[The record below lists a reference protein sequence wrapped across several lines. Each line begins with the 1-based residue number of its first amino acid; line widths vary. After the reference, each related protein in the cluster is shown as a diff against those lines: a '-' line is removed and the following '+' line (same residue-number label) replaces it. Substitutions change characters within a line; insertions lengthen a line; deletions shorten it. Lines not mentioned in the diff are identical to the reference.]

1 MKRQIALF
9 VLALGGA
16 SLWAQQATVS
26 GPDNL
31 LKVDISVTD
40 GNPFYSVTYRG
51 KTILENSPLGFVSN
65 VGDFSREMTY
75 AGQKSRTVEENYR
88 LDRIKRS
95 EVAYRAN
102 ELTVTLENAEKKP
115 VDVTFRVSDNDIAF
129 RYEMPRYG
137 ETGSIVI
144 KREAT
149 GFDFPSHT
157 TVFLTPPEQADDRME
172 AYQTELR
179 RRIHHGRSPHHP
191 LPVRRRVYLP
201 RPVPHRR

>member
-1 MKRQIALF
+1 M
-9 VLALGGA
+9 
-16 SLWAQQATVS
+16 
-26 GPDNL
+26 
-31 LKVDISVTD
+31 TD

-157 TVFLTPPEQADDRME
+157 TVFLTPRASR
-172 AYQTELR
+172 
-179 RRIHHGRSPHHP
+179 
-191 LPVRRRVYLP
+191 
-201 RPVPHRR
+201 